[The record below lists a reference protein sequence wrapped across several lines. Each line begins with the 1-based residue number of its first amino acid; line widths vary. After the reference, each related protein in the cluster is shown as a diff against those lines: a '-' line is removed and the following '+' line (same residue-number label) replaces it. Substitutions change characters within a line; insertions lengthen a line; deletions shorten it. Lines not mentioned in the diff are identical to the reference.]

1 MLTIR
6 VNGRE
11 KKLNIGCRT
20 FLSLTE
26 VLALLEVK
34 DQKVTHNGGAVSCQE
49 FENTTVKGGDT
60 LGVNYCEQ

>member
-1 MLTIR
+1 MLTIS

-26 VLALLEVK
+26 VLRILEVK
-34 DQKVTHNGGAVSCQE
+34 DRKITHNGGAVSCQE
-49 FENTTVKGGDT
+49 FAKITVKAGDT
-60 LGVNYCEQ
+60 LGINN